1 MAIIRQRVLPN
12 SRLSDDVGIWESS
25 IVYEVLY
32 LVFEEE
38 AIVDLMA
45 KFLVEVAIFIKVPSR
60 RYGVRYGCGV

>member
-1 MAIIRQRVLPN
+1 MIIGQGVFPN
-12 SRLSDDVGIWESS
+12 VRLGDDVGIWESS

-45 KFLVEVAIFIKVPSR
+45 KFLVEVAIFIEVPSR
-60 RYGVRYGCGV
+60 RYKIGHKCGI